1 MYEFVNSSL
10 VQQSDLLVV
19 QPYIIYSLVSVIMV
33 ISIGVALHLYFMKR
47 SASKKLKI
55 SDPLPDLQCPY
66 TLIGN
71 LD

>member
-1 MYEFVNSSL
+1 M
-10 VQQSDLLVV
+10 
-19 QPYIIYSLVSVIMV
+19 QPYIIYSLVSVIMM

-47 SASKKLKI
+47 SASKKLKV

-66 TLIGN
+66 TSIGN